1 MAPSMRPLLRRFLW
15 LPALVLFVV
24 IVAVTGRL
32 FPESGIFGIAA
43 AIVVAGV
50 TSVLG
55 LLFL

>member
-1 MAPSMRPLLRRFLW
+1 MRAVLKRFLW
-15 LPALVLFVV
+15 LLALILFVV
-24 IVAVTGRL
+24 VVAVTGRL

-43 AIVVAGV
+43 AMIIAGV